1 MSARESTCRTSMP
14 KTEYFQRRRV
24 RILSININLVLTSHF
39 MPPQSADS
47 YALGIVLLELLT
59 GLGAKR
65 IVGMMFDDADFFS
78 TLDQHKDARAESAGA
93 TGVGAWPRKVVSG
106 LVATAA
112 SCLEFRSVA
121 RAKVH
126 DVLPTLKAL
135 AREHGQAGQRKKR

>member
-24 RILSININLVLTSHF
+24 QILPIINLVLTSHF
-39 MPPQSADS
+39 MSPQPADS

-59 GLGAKR
+59 GLGAKH

-93 TGVGAWPRKVVSG
+93 AGVGAWSG
-106 LVATAA
+106 VCVNICA
-112 SCLEFRSVA
+112 
-121 RAKVH
+121 
-126 DVLPTLKAL
+126 
-135 AREHGQAGQRKKR
+135 

>member
-1 MSARESTCRTSMP
+1 MP

-24 RILSININLVLTSHF
+24 QILPIINNLVLTSHF
-39 MPPQSADS
+39 MSPQPADS

-59 GLGAKR
+59 GLGAKH

-93 TGVGAWPRKVVSG
+93 AGVGAWPRKVVSG